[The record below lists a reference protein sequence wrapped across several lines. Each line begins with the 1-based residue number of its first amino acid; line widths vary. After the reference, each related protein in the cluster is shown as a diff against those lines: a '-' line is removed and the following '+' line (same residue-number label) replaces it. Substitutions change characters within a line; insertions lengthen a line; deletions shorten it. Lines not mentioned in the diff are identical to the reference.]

1 MLEVKVRG
9 YSKGYNKWIYGWGVA
24 HIKLAE
30 KLSKETGVS
39 YVSQIYNDTGN
50 YEVVTT
56 SVGEFAFKLKL
67 LEGEKELYEGDV
79 IENIV
84 GKKYV
89 IEWDADYGTF
99 FFVELDGK
107 SEGTVAFEFIEN
119 CEHENCYLFGN
130 ITENPELLE
139 VAE

>member
-1 MLEVKVRG
+1 MREVKFRG
-9 YSKGYNKWIYGWGVA
+9 LDMFTNKWVYGLPYREGEWLNIQMKNG
-24 HIKLAE
+24 I
-30 KLSKETGVS
+30 
-39 YVSQIYNDTGN
+39 
-50 YEVVTT
+50 
-56 SVGEFAFKLKL
+56 SVIVDDESIGEFAFKLKL
-67 LEGEKELYEGDV
+67 LDGETELFEGDV

-84 GKKYV
+84 GNKKYV

-130 ITENPELLE
+130 ITENPELLKG
-139 VAE
+139 VHN